1 MQFNYSW
8 PVVSIRSPLKMFMD
22 DDQRG
27 RLPSV
32 KLTRSLQLRGLKRL
46 LHQLQFLLVARE
58 KMLCLGMHENH
69 AFVLQKN
76 MSIEREQKVI

>member
-22 DDQRG
+22 DHQRG

-32 KLTRSLQLRGLKRL
+32 KLTRSLQLRGAKKASSSTPV
-46 LHQLQFLLVARE
+46 LVSRAR
-58 KMLCLGMHENH
+58 KDALSWH
-69 AFVLQKN
+69 A
-76 MSIEREQKVI
+76 